1 MNKKS
6 RAFFVVLCLS
16 VFIMQGC
23 SKTEKNT
30 SAPPPAASAQ
40 KAGTTQAAP
49 PNVVPESQPASAK
62 WVEVTP
68 DKLRGMIANNKDLF
82 ILDVRNPDE
91 LVSGPALLKNA
102 VNIPLP
108 ELSNR
113 YTELPRNKDI
123 VVVCRSGHR
132 SAKAADFLVQAGF
145 TKIYSLAG
153 GMTAFRASEK

>member
-1 MNKKS
+1 MNQKN

-23 SKTEKNT
+23 SKTEKNA
-30 SAPPPAASAQ
+30 SAPPPTASAQ

-49 PNVVPESQPASAK
+49 PNAVPESQPASAK

-68 DKLRGMIANNKDLF
+68 DKLREMIANNKDLF

-91 LVSGPALLKNA
+91 LVSGPAPLKNA

-132 SAKAADFLVQAGF
+132 SAKAADFLTQAGF